1 MTVVMS
7 DGPLLPPP
15 WYTPERD
22 ELVLQARQF
31 ARDRLRPVADELDP
45 RHADIPDDVLAEMA
59 GLGFF
64 GIMVPLEYGGMGA
77 GVLEYC
83 LVSEELASAWL
94 SGASIIARAQGFGT
108 GVADPARRTELLERS
123 ARGEWIGAAALS
135 EPDAGSDLGA
145 VATTATRAGDE
156 LVLSGR
162 KRWCGNAVAADFIVV
177 LCRLT
182 APIDDGGRGDLCTV
196 LLEKERGELP
206 DGVTATPIDK
216 IGYFGMTTYDLTLDA
231 VRVPASAQV
240 EAFGI
245 TAARGAGFAAVERGL
260 NVARVQTAA
269 RAVGLARAAVEDTT
283 RYLTRR
289 AQFGR
294 PLAEFQALR
303 FQLAE
308 MAARV
313 DAARAHY
320 RQVAAMTDAGVPC
333 ETEAAMVKLL
343 ATEMAAEVTAQAVQL
358 HGGNGYTTEHQV
370 ERHWRDARLTTIF
383 EGTSQIQQLIIS
395 DRMLGKVER

>member
-1 MTVVMS
+1 MTA
-7 DGPLLPPP
+7 GPVLPPP
-15 WYTPERD
+15 WHTPERD
-22 ELVLQARQF
+22 ELVQAARAF
-31 ARDRLRPVADELDP
+31 ARERLRPVADELDP
-45 RHADIPDDVLAEMA
+45 LRADIPADVLREMA
-59 GLGFF
+59 GLGYF
-64 GIMVPLEYGGMGA
+64 GIMVPPEYGGMGG

-94 SGASIIARAQGFGT
+94 SAASTIARAQGFGT

-123 ARGEWIGAAALS
+123 ARGDWIGAAALS
-135 EPDAGSDLGA
+135 EAEAGSDLGA
-145 VATTATRAGDE
+145 VATTAVRSGDD
-156 LVLSGR
+156 LVLNGR

-182 APIDDGGRGDLCTV
+182 DTAEEAGRGDLVTV
-196 LLEKERGELP
+196 LLEKKPGELP

-216 IGYFGMTTYDLTLDA
+216 IGYFGMTTYDLVLDD

-240 EAFGI
+240 EAFGMP
-245 TAARGAGFAAVERGL
+245 AARGAGFAAVERGL

-283 RYLTRR
+283 RYMTRR

-333 ETEAAMVKLL
+333 EIEAAMVKLL

-358 HGGNGYTTEHQV
+358 HGGNGYTTEYQV
-370 ERHWRDARLTTIF
+370 ERYWRDARLTTIF

-395 DRMLGKVER
+395 DRLLGKVTR